1 MEVIKMNRK
10 FSQIIAVC
18 LACVCVL
25 SLNTNVVDARDK
37 LRDADAL
44 SAVAEVFSNA
54 YVEQELY
61 KQKTQMRAVTMI
73 CSLLG
78 RQVK

>member
-1 MEVIKMNRK
+1 MNRK

-54 YVEQELY
+54 YVE
-61 KQKTQMRAVTMI
+61 
-73 CSLLG
+73 
-78 RQVK
+78 